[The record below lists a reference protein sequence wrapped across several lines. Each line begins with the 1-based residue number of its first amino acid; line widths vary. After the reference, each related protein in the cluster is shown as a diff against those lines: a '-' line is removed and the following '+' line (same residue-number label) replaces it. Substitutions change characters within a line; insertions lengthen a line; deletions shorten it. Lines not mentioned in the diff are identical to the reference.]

1 MSTINTEAPA
11 LAIQWPWSQ
20 AIELG
25 GFERWDNVRRELT
38 GQMALLCHLP
48 LDAETEHELFSTIK
62 FLSEVASEHL
72 YG

>member
-1 MSTINTEAPA
+1 MSINTEAPA

-20 AIELG
+20 ALEFG
-25 GFERWDNVRRELT
+25 GYERWATVRNELT

-48 LDAETEHELFSTIK
+48 IDAQTENELLNTIT
-62 FLSEVASEHL
+62 FLREVATEHL